1 MEQWYCIQSQEAEGE
16 HEEGPGYNTAK
27 LDPIYPS
34 QAESYLNIKCLA
46 IPVMWHFYLLFSKGL
61 L

>member
-1 MEQWYCIQSQEAEGE
+1 MKQSHCIQSKEAEGE

-46 IPVMWHFYLLFSKGL
+46 IPVM
-61 L
+61 